1 MPTIQDVARK
11 AGVAP
16 ITVSRVINNSGY
28 VSDETRQK
36 VEAAVSEL
44 NYVPNT
50 IARSLRLK
58 QTHTLALVLTDI
70 TNPFWTTVARSV
82 EDVANAAGFNV
93 FLCNTD
99 ESVAKQDAY
108 LRALLQKRVDGV
120 LLVPAEMD
128 VELLPWIQGQ
138 DTPIVVIDRR
148 VAYASVDVVRCDAE
162 GGAYQL
168 VRHLLDLGHRRIAV
182 LSGPREVS
190 TAADRVAGYCRAM
203 AEAGIEVEPD
213 WLRFGRFTQ
222 ASGYEMAQQLVRSE
236 PRPTAMFG
244 VNNFIALGALRAL
257 KEAGI
262 RVPEDVSLVAF
273 DDFASE
279 FVVEPFLTVADQ
291 PAYEMG
297 RRAAELLLTRLSGD
311 GPDSYQKVV
320 LPTRVIVRRSSA
332 LPSGEEPLSRGGT
345 SR

>member
-99 ESVAKQDAY
+99 ESVAKQDGY

-138 DTPIVVIDRR
+138 DTPIVVVDRR
-148 VAYASVDVVRCDAE
+148 VAYAPVDVVRCDAE

-182 LSGPREVS
+182 LSGPQEVS

-203 AEAGIEVEPD
+203 AEAGIEVEPE

-236 PRPTAMFG
+236 SRPTAMFG

-297 RRAAELLLTRLSGD
+297 RRAAELLLARLSED
-311 GPDSYQKVV
+311 GPDSYQEVV

-332 LPSGEEPLSRGGT
+332 PPSGEKPLSRGGT